1 MSGLSGIFTFRLQ
14 ELFQSLFRTDDNY
27 IFFWLIALVAFLI
40 IEIITLGLTTIWFAA
55 GSLISFIV
63 AWLGLPLGVQL
74 VLFFVVSFVL
84 LIFTRPVVQKRLN
97 GSRVRTNV
105 NSMIGTEGKVTESI
119 DNFNETGQIIV
130 DGMEWTARAADEK
143 KRIQAGQKVVIQEI
157 RGVKAIVVP
166 VSDDME

>member
-14 ELFQSLFRTDDNY
+14 SLLQSLFRTDENY

-55 GSLISFIV
+55 GALISFIA
-63 AWLGLPLGVQL
+63 AWLGQPLGVQL
-74 VLFFVVSFVL
+74 VLFFIVSFIL

-105 NSMIGTEGKVTESI
+105 NSMIGKEGKVTELI
-119 DNFNETGQIIV
+119 DNFNETGRIIV
-130 DGMEWTARAADEK
+130 DGMEWTARTAEEG
-143 KRIQAGQKVVIQEI
+143 KRIQAGRKVVIQEI
-157 RGVKAIVVP
+157 RGVKAIVNP
-166 VSDDME
+166 VSDDIE

>member
-14 ELFQSLFRTDDNY
+14 SLLQSLFRTDENY

-55 GSLISFIV
+55 GALISFIA
-63 AWLGLPLGVQL
+63 AWLGQPLGVQL
-74 VLFFVVSFVL
+74 VLFFVVSFIL

-105 NSMIGTEGKVTESI
+105 NSMIGKEGKVTELI
-119 DNFNETGQIIV
+119 DNFNETGRIIV
-130 DGMEWTARAADEK
+130 DGMEWTARAAEEG

-157 RGVKAIVVP
+157 RGVKAIVNP
-166 VSDDME
+166 VSDDIE

>member
-14 ELFQSLFRTDDNY
+14 SLLQSLFRTDENY

-55 GSLISFIV
+55 GALISFIA
-63 AWLGLPLGVQL
+63 AWLGQPLGVQL
-74 VLFFVVSFVL
+74 VLFFVVSFIL

-105 NSMIGTEGKVTESI
+105 NSMIELI
-119 DNFNETGQIIV
+119 DNFNETGCIVV
-130 DGMEWTARAADEK
+130 DGMEWTARAAEEG
-143 KRIQAGQKVVIQEI
+143 KRIQAGRKVVIQEI
-157 RGVKAIVVP
+157 RGVKAIVNP
-166 VSDDME
+166 VSDDIE

>member
-1 MSGLSGIFTFRLQ
+1 MSSLLGIFTFRLQ
-14 ELFQSLFRTDDNY
+14 DLFQSLFRTDENY

-55 GSLISFIV
+55 GALISFIV
-63 AWLGLPLGVQL
+63 AWLGQPLGVQL
-74 VLFFVVSFVL
+74 VLFFVVSFIL

-97 GSRVRTNV
+97 SSRVRTNV
-105 NSMIGTEGKVTESI
+105 NSMIGKEGKVTELI
-119 DNFNETGQIIV
+119 DNFNEMGQIVV

-143 KRIQAGQKVVIQEI
+143 KRIQAGRKVVIQEI

-166 VSDDME
+166 VSDEME

>member
-1 MSGLSGIFTFRLQ
+1 MSGLSGIFIFRMQSL
-14 ELFQSLFRTDDNY
+14 LQSLFRTDENY

-55 GSLISFIV
+55 GALISFIA
-63 AWLGLPLGVQL
+63 AWLGQPLGVQL
-74 VLFFVVSFVL
+74 VLFFVVSFIL

-105 NSMIGTEGKVTESI
+105 NSMIGKEGKVTELI
-119 DNFNETGQIIV
+119 DNFNETGRIIV
-130 DGMEWTARAADEK
+130 DGMEWTARAADEG

-157 RGVKAIVVP
+157 RGVKAIVNP
-166 VSDDME
+166 VSDDIE